1 MKNDAEFYERVI
13 RRIGWIIVAL
23 GIAGAIAATA
33 WKGAASGIA
42 FLIGAAI
49 SYASFR
55 VWRRMADALTVNT
68 KKPNSALYALR
79 MIAVVAGAWVIIKVL
94 GLNLGAAAVGL
105 LVSGAAVVLEI
116 VYELIYA
123 S

>member
-1 MKNDAEFYERVI
+1 MKNDAEFYERVV
-13 RRIGWIIVAL
+13 RRIGWVIVAL
-23 GIAGAIAATA
+23 GLAGAIAAA
-33 WKGAASGIA
+33 VWKGLANGFA

-49 SYASFR
+49 SYGSFR
-55 VWRRMADALTVNT
+55 VWRRVAEALTVTT
-68 KKPNSALYALR
+68 KKPNSALYAVR

-94 GLNLGAAAVGL
+94 GLNLAPAAVGL

>member
-1 MKNDAEFYERVI
+1 MKNDAEFYERVV

-23 GIAGAIAATA
+23 GIAGAVAAAA
-33 WKGAASGIA
+33 WKGLASGVA

-49 SYASFR
+49 SYGSFR
-55 VWRRMADALTVNT
+55 VWRRVADSLGPTP
-68 KKPNSALYALR
+68 KKPNPSLYALR
-79 MIAVVAGAWVIIKVL
+79 MIGVVGGAWVIIKLL
-94 GLNLGAAAVGL
+94 GLNLAAAAVGL
-105 LVSGAAVVLEI
+105 WVSGAAVVLEI